1 MSINSQTDSDFLSC
15 VLPTDQSR
23 VLDEVHQPGLEFEE
37 DAFEEAER
45 RVRSQ
50 NQRRDQVGIRSF
62 PLVSPSFYS
71 FFTTHLRS
79 QFLGAIADFCVFFLL
94 QPAR

>member
-15 VLPTDQSR
+15 IPPTDQSR
-23 VLDEVHQPGLEFEE
+23 VLDEVHEPGPEFEE

-50 NQRRDQVGIRSF
+50 NQRRD
-62 PLVSPSFYS
+62 
-71 FFTTHLRS
+71 
-79 QFLGAIADFCVFFLL
+79 
-94 QPAR
+94 